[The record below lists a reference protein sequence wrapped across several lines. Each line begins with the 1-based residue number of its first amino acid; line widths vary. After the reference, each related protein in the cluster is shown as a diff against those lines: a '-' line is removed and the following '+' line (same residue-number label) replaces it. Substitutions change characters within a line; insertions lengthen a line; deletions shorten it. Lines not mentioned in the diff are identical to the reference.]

1 MNTRGGT
8 GLLAGSSVIAAACS
22 QAELEVGMFEIF

>member
-8 GLLAGSSVIAAACS
+8 GLLAGSSVIAAGS
-22 QAELEVGMFEIF
+22 NQADLEVGMFEIF